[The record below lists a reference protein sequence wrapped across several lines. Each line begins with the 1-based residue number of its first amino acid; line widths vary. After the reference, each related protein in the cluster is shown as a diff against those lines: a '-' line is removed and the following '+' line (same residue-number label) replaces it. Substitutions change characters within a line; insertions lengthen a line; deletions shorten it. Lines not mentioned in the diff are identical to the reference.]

1 MDDDLD
7 LDLDADIA
15 ELEDDEFNPADL
27 DLDADIA
34 EPGDEEDSERTESDE
49 DRNVV
54 GYEHQD
60 LWSSELFS
68 DFMMMKHVHNSAA
81 GEKKYK
87 KHEIWAKKNV
97 FEYNRNV
104 VM

>member
-1 MDDDLD
+1 MTVMTCSTTRMTTC

-60 LWSSELFS
+60 L
-68 DFMMMKHVHNSAA
+68 
-81 GEKKYK
+81 
-87 KHEIWAKKNV
+87 
-97 FEYNRNV
+97 
-104 VM
+104 